1 LGPLLFASYSQWSMV
16 LGFSNSVLN

>member
-16 LGFSNSVLN
+16 LGFFNSVLN